1 MKTLFVEVIVCI
13 FLILGLSANVVIIF
27 PFWRLLVEMLFAA
40 SFIISFGIFTF
51 SAAAAFAAFA
61 IPSASLW
68 GQWAAMCSVSCLHS
82 KHTRSPLLAFELPS
96 SSSSFAFSSLRSSSF
111 SSSRSFSFSS
121 SRSFAFTSSRSFSF
135 TSSRSFS
142 FTSSRFFAFC
152 LARPNSLSLQ

>member
-1 MKTLFVEVIVCI
+1 M
-13 FLILGLSANVVIIF
+13 GLSINVVIIF
-27 PFWRLLVEMLFAA
+27 PFWRSLVEMLAAA
-40 SFIISFGIFTF
+40 SFIMSFGIFTF
-51 SAAAAFAAFA
+51 SAAAAFT

-96 SSSSFAFSSLRSSSF
+96 SSSSFAFSSFRSSSF

-121 SRSFAFTSSRSFSF
+121 SRSFAFTSSRSFAF
-135 TSSRSFS
+135 TFSRS
-142 FTSSRFFAFC
+142 FAFC